1 MKHSEI
7 IELLPWYANSTLSE
21 EERKTVESHLAD
33 CSECAREVKHLAIM
47 RNAVIET
54 GNKVP
59 APSAN
64 ALNRALA
71 QIEDYER
78 SREQT
83 TQKAVSRPG
92 IVERIS
98 GLWSGWWSPTPLLA
112 RAVIAVQLVLVLG
125 FGAAL
130 IYQHNQNTVYTTSS
144 GPAGD
149 KASTRIAVAFS
160 DGASEQ
166 DIRQAILAV
175 HGKII
180 DGPSALGLYTVQVP
194 IAPEHSQEI
203 DNVLKTLRQNQHVV
217 RFAEQKQ

>member
-21 EERKTVESHLAD
+21 DERKAVESHLAD
-33 CSECAREVKHLAIM
+33 CSECAREVKNLAIM

-83 TQKAVSRPG
+83 TQKSASRPG
-92 IVERIS
+92 IGERIS
-98 GLWSGWWSPTPLLA
+98 SLWSGWWSPMPLLA
-112 RAVIAVQLVLVLG
+112 RTVIAVQLVLLLG

-149 KASTRIAVAFS
+149 KTSTRLAVGFS
-160 DGASEQ
+160 NGATEQ
-166 DIRQAILAV
+166 DIRQTILAV

-203 DNVLKTLRQNQHVV
+203 DNVLNTLRQNQRVV